1 MSLSDLPEL
10 WTESTKIG
18 TLLENKVLKDLE
30 MHVFLGKKKLVQLII
45 RATFVTEWGDQKTV
59 LLKVF
64 TS

>member
-45 RATFVTEWGDQKTV
+45 RATFVTEWGDQKTM